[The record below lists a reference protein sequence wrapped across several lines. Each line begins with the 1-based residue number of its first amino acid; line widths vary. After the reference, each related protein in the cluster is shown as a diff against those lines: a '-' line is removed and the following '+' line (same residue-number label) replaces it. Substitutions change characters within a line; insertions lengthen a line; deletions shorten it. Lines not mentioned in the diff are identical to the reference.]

1 MRTEI
6 WQGGSLDLQAQR
18 RLFEQYGER
27 LYRIAYRYLG
37 DRMAAEDATSEA
49 FVNIFGGIAEQ
60 EFAHRNLFEA
70 WIRRIVINQALERLR
85 RQKRWQQ
92 ERDLPMVQSRDG
104 EEDVLAMLSLQEVM
118 RLIKRLPKGYRT
130 IIQLYVFD
138 GFTHADI
145 AKALGI
151 SVGTSKSQLNKARSY
166 LKRQLKKTN
175 SV

>member
-1 MRTEI
+1 MRTPI
-6 WQGGSLDLQAQR
+6 WQGGPLNQQAQR

-37 DRMAAEDATSEA
+37 DQMAAEDATSEA
-49 FVNIFGGIAEQ
+49 FVNIFGAIAQ
-60 EFAHRNLFEA
+60 QKFAHPNLFEA
-70 WIRRIVINQALERLR
+70 WMRRIVINQALGRLR

-92 ERDLPMVQSRDG
+92 ERDVPIVQSRDG
-104 EEDVLAMLSLQEVM
+104 EDDILAMLSLQEVM
-118 RLIKRLPKGYRT
+118 LLIKRLPEGYRT
-130 IIQLYVFD
+130 ILQLYVFD

-151 SVGTSKSQLNKARSY
+151 SVGTSKSQLNKARTY
-166 LKRQLKKTN
+166 LKRQLKKAN